1 MPNRREFFTHALTL
15 LSIAGLV
22 DACAGSP
29 SAPGSNAPPLPTV
42 SGTLSGNT
50 ITVNVD
56 PSSSLATVGNAALV
70 QTTGG
75 DVLVAHTAQ
84 NTFTA
89 LSAICT
95 HQTCTITNYQS
106 GTFVC
111 PCHLSEFST
120 SGAVVQG
127 PAGLPLRS
135 YATQFSAPT
144 LRITIA

>member
-1 MPNRREFFTHALTL
+1 MPNRREFFTQALTL
-15 LSIAGLV
+15 LSVAGLL
-22 DACAGSP
+22 DACTSSP
-29 SAPGSNAPPLPTV
+29 SAPGSNAPTLPTV
-42 SGTLSGNT
+42 SGTFSGNT
-50 ITVNVD
+50 VTVNVD

-70 QTTGG
+70 QTSGG
-75 DVLVAHTAQ
+75 DLLVAHTGQ
-84 NTFTA
+84 STFTA
-89 LSAICT
+89 LSAVCT

-135 YATQFSAPT
+135 YATQFLSPT